1 MRIVIVEDE
10 APIREGLENILKKL
24 DPSYE
29 IAGKAADGR
38 EGLEVIRREKPDVII
53 MDIRMPEMDGLTMLK
68 KLREEG
74 IASKALVLSAYSDFS
89 YARRAMELGVSNYLL
104 KPVKIRELRKALKQ
118 MEEAVQEKN
127 HQGTLLS
134 LESMAR
140 SALTG
145 ILEKSEETTAAL
157 EKKYD
162 IKITDP
168 MYVFI
173 IWLGRFYEERKDI
186 VLRILGEVDGHM
198 QGFHSIVTAFPERTQ
213 CTMVLYH
220 MEEDRDW
227 EAYFNS
233 AVVPML
239 LSNTDNKAVCV
250 WDKCGSFYELEE
262 SRKRIRRLLDWSLAL
277 GNEKIIS
284 GRRITDISL
293 YPLKY
298 PPELSLRLKQ
308 SVIKGEEKEF
318 KACFA
323 EFLNYCRDQVHKPKD
338 IKEACITFLWTA
350 LNTAREYITFEEN
363 ELEIPELLEAIMNA
377 YTWDDVDVTMKS
389 LFDAIMEKR
398 ISEKQEMSPLV
409 ARARR
414 MIEEYYSRGI
424 TLDEVARKL
433 AVSPEYLSRQFKK
446 ETGAAF
452 TEEVRKVKVEK
463 VKTLLLGTSQ
473 NLTQI
478 AAMTGFSD
486 PKYMSKV
493 FKEEVGVLP
502 AEYRQMNS

>member
-10 APIREGLENILKKL
+10 APIREGMEGILKKL
-24 DPSYE
+24 NPSYE
-29 IAGKAADGR
+29 LAGKAADGI
-38 EGLEVIRREKPDVII
+38 EGLEVIRHVKPDLII
-53 MDIRMPEMDGLTMLK
+53 MDIRMPDMDGLTMLK

-74 IASKALVLSAYSDFS
+74 VASKALILSAYSDFS
-89 YARRAMELGVSNYLL
+89 YAKQAMELGVSTYLL
-104 KPVKIRELRKALKQ
+104 KPVKIQELKKVLKQ
-118 MEEAVQEKN
+118 MEEEVQEKN

-134 LESMAR
+134 LESMTR

-145 ILEKSEETTAAL
+145 ILEKTEETAAAL

-162 IKITDP
+162 IKATDP
-168 MYVFI
+168 MTVFI
-173 IWLGRFYEERKDI
+173 IWLGRFYDERKDI
-186 VLRILGEVDGHM
+186 VLRILGEVDGHV
-198 QGFHSIVTAFPERTQ
+198 QGFSSVVTAFPERTQ

-220 MEEDRDW
+220 MEQDRDW
-227 EAYFNS
+227 EAYFNRS
-233 AVVPML
+233 VVPML
-239 LSNTDNKAVCV
+239 LSNTDSKAVCV
-250 WDKCGSFYELEE
+250 WDECGGFYELEE
-262 SRKRIRRLLDWSLAL
+262 SRKRIRRLLEWSLSL
-277 GNEKIIS
+277 GNGKIIS
-284 GRRITDISL
+284 ERRIADIPV
-293 YPLKY
+293 YPLRY

-308 SVIKGEEKEF
+308 SVIKGDEKEF
-318 KACFA
+318 KACFT

-363 ELEIPELLEAIMNA
+363 ELEVPELLEAIMNA
-377 YTWDDVDVTMKS
+377 YTWDDVGVSMKR
-389 LFDAIMEKR
+389 LFDAIMAGG
-398 ISEKQEMSPLV
+398 ITGKQEVSPLI
-409 ARARR
+409 ARAKR
-414 MIEEYYSRGI
+414 MIEEYYSQGI
-424 TLDEVARKL
+424 TMEEVARKL

-446 ETGAAF
+446 ETGISF
-452 TEEVRKVKVEK
+452 TEEVRNVKVEK